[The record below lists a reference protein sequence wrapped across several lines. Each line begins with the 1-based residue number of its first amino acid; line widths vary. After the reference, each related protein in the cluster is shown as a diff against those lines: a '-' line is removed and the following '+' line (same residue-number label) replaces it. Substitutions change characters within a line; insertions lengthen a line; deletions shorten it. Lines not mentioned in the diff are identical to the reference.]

1 MQQQHLF
8 HHPRVTIWDA
18 VIATHNRL
26 ASGSDPMIMQATQ
39 RISTAEKALLLVE
52 PSPPLIVSTE
62 TSTNGA
68 GLIHHA
74 GRITNHNGSTTN
86 RLAQQL
92 PIMDPPVSSFQQYS

>member
-8 HHPRVTIWDA
+8 HHPHVTMWDT

-62 TSTNGA
+62 TSANGA
-68 GLIHHA
+68 GGIHH
-74 GRITNHNGSTTN
+74 
-86 RLAQQL
+86 
-92 PIMDPPVSSFQQYS
+92 VEE